1 MPANNLPSFMK
12 WLPVSTTATINR
24 CEFMCRGPMDGFITG
39 RHRSAKK
46 GASVEFADYRQY
58 LPGDEI
64 KMIDWKVYGRKDRYY
79 IKQSMAETNVRVMIC
94 LDCSGSMDY
103 RGDLAAEF
111 EGRRLSKFEYA
122 KYLAAGLASM
132 FIGQQDG
139 VGLTTFDTQVREFLP
154 AKSSKSQLFNL
165 LRFIDAAQ
173 VGGETELAPIFDE
186 VAERIPHRGV
196 VVVISDLL
204 ADTTG
209 LLKAFRHIHYRHH
222 ELIVLHVMAE
232 EELRF
237 PFESFV
243 HFQDLE
249 GPTELELDPKSIRAD
264 YLDRVNAFVKMLTD
278 GCSGM
283 QADYVPLSTKTPFV
297 KGLTEY
303 LSRRATGV
311 G

>member
-1 MPANNLPSFMK
+1 MPASALPSFMK

-79 IKQSMAETNVRVMIC
+79 IKQSMAETNVRVMVC

-209 LLKAFRHIHYRHH
+209 LLKAFQHIHYRHH

>member
-1 MPANNLPSFMK
+1 MPAGALPSFMK

-103 RGDLAAEF
+103 RGDLAAPF
-111 EGRRLSKFEYA
+111 EGRPLSKFEYA

-139 VGLTTFDTQVREFLP
+139 VGLTTFDTKVREFLP
-154 AKSSKSQLFNL
+154 AKASKGQLFNL
-165 LRFIDAAQ
+165 LRFIDAAE
-173 VGGETELAPIFDE
+173 VGGETELSPIFDE
-186 VAERIPHRGV
+186 VAERIPPRGV

-204 ADTTG
+204 GDTSQ
-209 LLKAFRHIHYRHH
+209 LMKAFQHVHYRRH

-237 PFESFV
+237 PFKEFV

-283 QADYVPLSTKTPFV
+283 RADYVPLSTKTPFD

-303 LSRRATGV
+303 LARRATGI